1 MNEISEEL
9 AERQAEICRVFAN
22 SRRVLILWAVAE
34 SEKSVTDIAE
44 AIGASLQN
52 TSQHLHLMKERGI
65 LSSRR
70 EAQTIYY
77 GLAQT
82 EIAANCQLLAQA
94 HKKNQQQ
101 LLSQSLFDGG
111 QS

>member
-1 MNEISEEL
+1 MNETSEKL
-9 AERQAEICRVFAN
+9 AERQAAICSVFAN
-22 SRRVLILWAVAE
+22 SRRVLILWTVAE
-34 SEKSVTDIAE
+34 SEKSVTEIAE

-52 TSQHLHLMKERGI
+52 TSQHLHLMKEIGI

-94 HKKNQQQ
+94 HEKYGMCFK
-101 LLSQSLFDGG
+101 
-111 QS
+111 